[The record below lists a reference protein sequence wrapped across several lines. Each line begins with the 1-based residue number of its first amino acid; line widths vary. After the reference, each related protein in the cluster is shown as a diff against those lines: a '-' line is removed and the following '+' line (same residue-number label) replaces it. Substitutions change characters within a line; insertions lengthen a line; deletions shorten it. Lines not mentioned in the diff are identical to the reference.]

1 MAEIST
7 SNTNNN
13 GYSYRA
19 NSSIPNT
26 IVPNYLELT
35 LFTNYKLF
43 PTVPINNLNSP
54 GNVNNDHPV
63 PLTTNKESSS
73 LLSIPFFQSAVDC
86 GGNWNIFHDVAGCAA
101 VSVNLSND
109 KVVTLP
115 GIAQTWGL
123 AVMVMIYDLGY
134 IYGSH
139 FNPAVTIAFATCGCG
154 KFPWKQV
161 PGYILAQVAGS
172 TLAIGTLRLVF
183 QGSQDHFLGTLP
195 CGSNTQSFFF
205 FFL

>member
-19 NSSIPNT
+19 NSSIPIT
-26 IVPNYLELT
+26 I
-35 LFTNYKLF
+35 
-43 PTVPINNLNSP
+43 VPINNLNSH

-73 LLSIPFFQSAVDC
+73 LLSIPFFQKLIVE
-86 GGNWNIFHDVAGCAA
+86 GIGTFFMMFAGCAA

-115 GIAQTWGL
+115 GIALTWGL
-123 AVMVMIYDLGY
+123 AVMVMIYALGY
-134 IYGSH
+134 ISGSH
-139 FNPAVTIAFATCGCG
+139 FNPAVIIAFATCGCG

-161 PGYILAQVAGS
+161 SGYILAQVAGS

-195 CGSNTQSFFF
+195 CGSNMQFFF
-205 FFL
+205 FCRNTNFVIHKYSI